1 MGQVTRHGAVM
12 VIQSGDTAISGALAS
27 GALAAIEARRGERPL
42 STAPRG
48 AATFPIGGRLGE
60 AERQAVEAEIDRQA
74 IRRDMEGDAVQRALL
89 RVAVNNTKTAED
101 YAAMTSRAEIE
112 WGEPVDYPTPLE
124 RFADAVLA
132 LYAMV
137 ICGLSAAYH
146 AQDKMLE
153 G

>member
-1 MGQVTRHGAVM
+1 MSENKRGTVL
-12 VIQSGDTAISGALAS
+12 VIQTGDAQIVEALTDGIMA
-27 GALAAIEARRGERPL
+27 GRAARL
-42 STAPRG
+42 S
-48 AATFPIGGRLGE
+48 
-60 AERQAVEAEIDRQA
+60 AEKIRAVEAEIDRQA

-137 ICGLSAAYH
+137 ICGLSAVYH
-146 AQDKMLE
+146 AQDKLLE
-153 G
+153 GNRP

>member
-1 MGQVTRHGAVM
+1 MGEIKRRGAVM
-12 VIQSGDTAISGALAS
+12 LLQAGDKQI
-27 GALAAIEARRGERPL
+27 
-42 STAPRG
+42 
-48 AATFPIGGRLGE
+48 
-60 AERQAVEAEIDRQA
+60 VEALTDGIMAGRAARLEATQIENVEEEIDRQA

-146 AQDKMLE
+146 AQDKLLE
-153 G
+153 GNRP

>member
-27 GALAAIEARRGERPL
+27 GALAAIEARERAARL
-42 STAPRG
+42 SDEQRRT
-48 AATFPIGGRLGE
+48 
-60 AERQAVEAEIDRQA
+60 VEAEIDRQA
-74 IRRDMEGDAVQRALL
+74 IRRDMEVDAVQRALL

-146 AQDKMLE
+146 AQDKLLE
-153 G
+153 GNRP

>member
-27 GALAAIEARRGERPL
+27 GALAAIEARERAARL
-42 STAPRG
+42 SDEQRRT
-48 AATFPIGGRLGE
+48 
-60 AERQAVEAEIDRQA
+60 VEAEIDRQA

-124 RFADAVLA
+124 RFAEAVLA

-146 AQDKMLE
+146 AQDKLLE
-153 G
+153 GNRP